1 VSREQLR
8 TAITETLR
16 TEGESIMPTI
26 AEQWIQEGIEK
37 GLQEGIEKGELIGR
51 IRTLQEVLGRKV
63 DTPEVLAKLSR
74 EDLKEVAAELNAAQR
89 DRN

>member
-1 VSREQLR
+1 MSREQLR

-16 TEGESIMPTI
+16 TEGESFMPTI

-37 GLQEGIEKGELIGR
+37 GREEGELIGR
-51 IRTLQEVLGRKV
+51 IRALQVLDRKV
-63 DTPEVLAKLSR
+63 ETPEELAKLSR
-74 EDLKEVAAELNAAQR
+74 EDLERVAAELNAAQR